1 MLDFGTRSES
11 ELDPLPVVLFA
22 FCCDGARL
30 LFVRCDVL
38 CSWSNDV
45 LAQTIIISRACLRP
59 PQSAKRV
66 ISLMRS
72 KEQKQYSLDD

>member
-1 MLDFGTRSES
+1 MFDFGTRSES

-38 CSWSNDV
+38 YSWSNDV

-59 PQSAKRV
+59 PQSV
-66 ISLMRS
+66 TVD
-72 KEQKQYSLDD
+72 QKGDFLEEVKGTKTV